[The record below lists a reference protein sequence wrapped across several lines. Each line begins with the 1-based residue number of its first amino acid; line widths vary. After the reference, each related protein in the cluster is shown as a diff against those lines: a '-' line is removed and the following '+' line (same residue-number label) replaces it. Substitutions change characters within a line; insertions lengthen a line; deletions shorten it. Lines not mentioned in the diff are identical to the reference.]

1 MQYWKVGTVIL
12 EFCRIKQKQQLLIP
26 LSRWWHVYTLH
37 GSRNKNLKEIFQC
50 WQFIMTTLGSNY
62 NTTNSHTSMKLTNN
76 SKQISCQLQ
85 YSYNSGIS
93 DGDVLLISDNGN
105 LNAHQVHSEFI
116 FGIVWAYDLI
126 FYINL

>member
-1 MQYWKVGTVIL
+1 
-12 EFCRIKQKQQLLIP
+12 
-26 LSRWWHVYTLH
+26 
-37 GSRNKNLKEIFQC
+37 
-50 WQFIMTTLGSNY
+50 MTTLGSNY
-62 NTTNSHTSMKLTNN
+62 NTTNSNTSMKLTNK

-116 FGIVWAYDLI
+116 FGIVWAYDLYRI
-126 FYINL
+126 EMIKMS